1 VSGTR
6 SKKLQV
12 VTTSQLV
19 FLITEGT
26 SSGFGLPNPP
36 VGTARQRLN
45 ELFCPLWCVCPGSIR
60 HAQKC
65 PGAEETRVA
74 VTPEGGVLPAFEFGQ
89 TKFCRSITGFVYRT
103 GLLVACQTGCAMAK
117 SVPIAGDEIDLAGK
131 SIHDLSLLRKV
142 DRSKC
147 KVLNLHNNMLSDLN
161 DLPRFLFLTE
171 LNVSSNRF
179 KFVPDLSFL
188 PTLTILDVSGNMI
201 ESVQSLC
208 FLPALKSLKL
218 AYNYIKSL
226 HGISG
231 ANVPNLVFL
240 DIRENPL
247 SASEHEIQSIASLKQ
262 LSEISI
268 GSNNLQ
274 IIALLFKTCS
284 TLEFVDRKSQAIWRE
299 LALTK
304 KRATHTSAATAAAI
318 PARVPAPAATAAVE
332 PVPTP
337 HFDKVAARF
346 KQQALAISPV
356 SPASASSAEKF
367 SSNRLPRHTPPVKEV
382 ARYFTRQ
389 GDPRSPES
397 EVSVVDGEWRS

>member
-1 VSGTR
+1 VW
-6 SKKLQV
+6 
-12 VTTSQLV
+12 QLPRRAA
-19 FLITEGT
+19 
-26 SSGFGLPNPP
+26 SCP
-36 VGTARQRLN
+36 RLN
-45 ELFCPLWCVCPGSIR
+45 SDKQNFAGRS
-60 HAQKC
+60 
-65 PGAEETRVA
+65 
-74 VTPEGGVLPAFEFGQ
+74 PAL
-89 TKFCRSITGFVYRT
+89 CT
-103 GLLVACQTGCAMAK
+103 GLFVACQTSCAMAK

-131 SIHDLSLLRKV
+131 SIHDLSLLGKV

-226 HGISG
+226 HGING

-247 SASEHEIQSIASLKQ
+247 SASEHEIQPIASLKQ

-304 KRATHTSAATAAAI
+304 KHATHTSAAKAATI

-356 SPASASSAEKF
+356 SPASASSAEKY
-367 SSNRLPRHTPPVKEV
+367 SINRVPRHTPPVKEV
-382 ARYFTRQ
+382 ARYSTRL
-389 GDPRSPES
+389 GGPRSPES
-397 EVSVVDGEWRS
+397 DVSVVDGEW